1 MKVIFILIN
10 LLSFCFS
17 APLDEIFKDINVSG
31 VVRYRYEYHKIKGF
45 NQQQQKYHNKTNIEF
60 SIK

>member
-31 VVRYRYEYHKIKGF
+31 VVRY
-45 NQQQQKYHNKTNIEF
+45 
-60 SIK
+60 

>member
-1 MKVIFILIN
+1 MKIIFILIS

-17 APLDEIFKDINVSG
+17 TPLDEIFKDINVSG
-31 VVRYRYEYHKIKGF
+31 VIRYRYEYHKINGF
-45 NQQQQKYHNKTNIEF
+45 NQKQQKYHNKTNIEF